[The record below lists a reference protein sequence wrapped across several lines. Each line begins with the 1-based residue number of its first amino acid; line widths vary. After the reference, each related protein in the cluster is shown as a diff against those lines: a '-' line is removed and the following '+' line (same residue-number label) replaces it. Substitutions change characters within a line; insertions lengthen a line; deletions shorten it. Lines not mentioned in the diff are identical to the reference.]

1 MEQRLEKLEFLR
13 DFLALTSILLLI
25 ATSILVVS
33 LIVVCGKI
41 RTINRTEITETRD
54 DFFKVTPVKT
64 LEEAE
69 EWSKRQLER
78 KNENKQPE

>member
-1 MEQRLEKLEFLR
+1 MEQRLEKLEILR
-13 DFLALTSILLLI
+13 DFLALTSIILLI
-25 ATSILVVS
+25 ATSVLVVS

-41 RTINRTEITETRD
+41 RTISRTEIIEKKD
-54 DFFKVTPVKT
+54 DFFKVTPAKT

-78 KNENKQPE
+78 KCNK